1 MAIIKTEAIVLKRYD
16 LRETSLLV
24 NFYTLDQGKITGEM
38 KGIRDD
44 PKKFASA
51 VELFSCND
59 IIFYEKRNSSV
70 HLVSQCDLKEN
81 FQPIRQN
88 VYKITAASAIIEL
101 IDGIMA
107 QEDKNCEIFALTK
120 DALSELSVAE
130 SADKIVTIFKIKLL
144 SLSGFKPHLDCCVS
158 CQGNAASG
166 QTRFSLHLGGLLC
179 QKCSPKDSNART
191 IFRGTIATIMHIE
204 KNTFRENL
212 KLGMN
217 PQIKKE
223 LELVLNSFLNYHL
236 GKELKSDRTR
246 QKLADAEMESS
257 S

>member
-1 MAIIKTEAIVLKRYD
+1 MAIIKTEALVLKRYD

-24 NFYTLDQGKITGEM
+24 NFYTLDHGKITGEM

-59 IIFYEKRNSSV
+59 IIFYQKRNSSV

-81 FQPIRQN
+81 FQQIRQN

-101 IDGIMA
+101 IDNIMP
-107 QEDKNCEIFALTK
+107 QEDKNCEIFALAK
-120 DALSELSVAE
+120 EALSELAVADF
-130 SADKIVTIFKIKLL
+130 ADKILTIFKIKIL

-158 CQGNAASG
+158 CQGNAWSG
-166 QTRFSLHLGGLLC
+166 QTKFSLHLGGLLC
-179 QKCSPKDSNART
+179 QKCHPKDSISRI
-191 IFRGTIATIMHIE
+191 IFRGTIATILHIE
-204 KNTFRENL
+204 KNTFKENL

-217 PQIKKE
+217 PQIKRE

-236 GKELKSDRTR
+236 GKELKSDRTM
-246 QKLADAEMESS
+246 QKLQDSETEIGS
-257 S
+257 